1 MLHSKLPFRTAACLT
16 SIVLSSLLA
25 VAGVAVAADGAAEP
39 TVTELLER
47 IEALE
52 KALAEV
58 KEQCSGAAATAAQ
71 APCDAAAGTA
81 VPTAAQRG
89 GATAR
94 PGSAT
99 ARGDACTAADE
110 ASVVGRTGARAE
122 DAAEPS
128 GRIRAVRKVAPAVAA
143 DTAPPS
149 DAAADPAPVDD
160 DERRAD
166 GRVQALAGP
175 VPDDPAAFAGDSGAR
190 ALAGYRNGFFVRT
203 ADGDYRLRMNGYVQ
217 ADSRWFADDATADDT
232 DAFLIRRARIEFRA
246 DLFDRFELRLE
257 PDFAGGSLT
266 IPEASIEVDFARWLD
281 VRAGKLRTPFG
292 IERLQGASDLPFLER
307 ALTDNLIPGRDV
319 GVRARGT
326 VLGGGLEYALA
337 VLNGVAD
344 GTNDDEDFNDGV
356 DVVARLFATPWA
368 PHMYSPLR
376 GLGFGAAGTWGRDQG
391 DPDDEDRL
399 PSYETSGDRDFFR
412 WDGDSYA
419 DGDHYRVSPQMSWF
433 EGPVGLLGE
442 YVLSSQQVANDD
454 VDERGRVSNQAWQ
467 VRTTWMLT
475 GERATMEDVVPNAPF
490 DFGGGDWGAF
500 ELALRWSSL
509 DVDPEVFEKEF
520 ANPERSAR
528 HADALGM
535 AINWYLNR
543 HVALYLNY
551 ERTMFGG
558 GAEDG
563 DRPSEDAV
571 LTRLQLKF

>member
-1 MLHSKLPFRTAACLT
+1 MRLHLPSFLNVTRLSPVALALL
-16 SIVLSSLLA
+16 IVI
-25 VAGVAVAADGAAEP
+25 VHPAGAGAEP
-39 TVTELLER
+39 AAAAGASPAASSADRHDAGRPRIAEPSVTELLER

-52 KALAEV
+52 RALAEV
-58 KEQCSGAAATAAQ
+58 KEQCSAKA
-71 APCDAAAGTA
+71 APCEAGAEAAPA
-81 VPTAAQRG
+81 
-89 GATAR
+89 
-94 PGSAT
+94 
-99 ARGDACTAADE
+99 
-110 ASVVGRTGARAE
+110 
-122 DAAEPS
+122 
-128 GRIRAVRKVAPAVAA
+128 GRIRAVRKPAAGAAVAQGF
-143 DTAPPS
+143 PS
-149 DAAADPAPVDD
+149 PDDAAAGEPPAV
-160 DERRAD
+160 RRATTHGD
-166 GRVQALAGP
+166 DALPEAAVDIGEDTDARVQAW
-175 VPDDPAAFAGDSGAR
+175 PAPEEQAAAAAPPR
-190 ALAGYRNGFFVRT
+190 ALAGYRNGFFLRT
-203 ADGDYRLRMNGYVQ
+203 DDGDYRLTFNGYVQ
-217 ADSRWFADDATADDT
+217 ADSRWFADDRTSDDT
-232 DAFLIRRARIEFRA
+232 DEFLIRRARFEMRA
-246 DLFDRFELRLE
+246 DIFDRFELRLE
-257 PDFAGGSLT
+257 PDFAGGSVSL
-266 IPEASIEVDFARWLD
+266 PEASIEVDFARWLD
-281 VRAGKLRTPFG
+281 VRAGKQRTPFG

-319 GVRARGT
+319 GIRARGT

-337 VLNGVAD
+337 VMNGVAD

-356 DVVARLFATPWA
+356 DVVARLFATPWV

-376 GLGFGAAGTWGRDQG
+376 GLGFGVAGSYGRDQG
-391 DPDDEDRL
+391 DADDQDRL

-419 DGDHYRVSPQMSWF
+419 DGNHYRVSPQMSWF
-433 EGPVGLLGE
+433 EGPVGLLSE
-442 YVLSSQQVANDD
+442 YVLSSQRVANDD
-454 VDERGRVSNQAWQ
+454 VDERGTVSNQAWQ
-467 VRTTWMLT
+467 VRTNWMLT

-543 HVALYLNY
+543 HVAFYLNY

-563 DRPSEDAV
+563 DRPSEDAF